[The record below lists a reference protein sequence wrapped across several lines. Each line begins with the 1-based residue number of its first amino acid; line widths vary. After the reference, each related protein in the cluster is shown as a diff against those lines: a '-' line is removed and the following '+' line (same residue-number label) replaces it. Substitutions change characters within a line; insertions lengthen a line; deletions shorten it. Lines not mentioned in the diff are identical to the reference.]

1 LRQQSYYLAVCEAL
15 VVAWVDDFKQLVH
28 CLKIAIEDFQHGEEL
43 AELLLIDHAIFIDV
57 YLVEG
62 LVKRFQVAFMLAQL
76 EIKHHF

>member
-1 LRQQSYYLAVCEAL
+1 MRQQSYYLAVREAL

-43 AELLLIDHAIFIDV
+43 AELLLIYHAIFIDV

-62 LVKRFQVAFMLAQL
+62 LIKRFQVAFMLAQL